1 MSVTPMRMMSSPL
14 GISQQYHSN
23 IPVHNPNIPS
33 YNPSNHL
40 SEGGITPNLMNS
52 QSVQTLSQ
60 SEMSSFK
67 VVNPL
72 DGSTSFITP
81 KVIVGAAQRIR
92 GDTLDHEREA
102 TIANQQLA
110 RIILAERDLNL
121 RLEYEARNRNTG
133 KAVTGYAI
141 LKFYALSHCHVV
153 NVLTE
158 VCVLLFETWNI
169 FRRRQFVQ

>member
-1 MSVTPMRMMSSPL
+1 MRMMSSPL

-23 IPVHNPNIPS
+23 IPVHNPNIPT

-40 SEGGITPNLMNS
+40 SDGGITPNFMNS
-52 QSVQTLSQ
+52 QSVQSQ
-60 SEMSSFK
+60 SDMSSLK

-81 KVIVGAAQRIR
+81 KVIVGAAQQIR
-92 GDTLDHEREA
+92 SDTLDHEREA

-121 RLEYEARNRNTG
+121 RLEYEASNRNTG
-133 KAVTGYAI
+133 KVVTGYVI
-141 LKFYALSHCHVV
+141 
-153 NVLTE
+153 
-158 VCVLLFETWNI
+158 
-169 FRRRQFVQ
+169 